1 MYAWFRKNLDRKE
14 RGFTLIELV
23 VVLAIIAILIAA
35 AVPLYLG
42 ARKKAYKAEADNALQ
57 ELKTME
63 WAYFQQYGSFPS
75 GAVTLSSGVV
85 DSNTGYVAPKS
96 NFWTYGYTG
105 STSNVIMSA
114 TGISGTP
121 VATNHVYVT
130 LNSDGSSSTSAD
142 F

>member
-57 ELKTME
+57 ELKTLE
-63 WAYFQQYGSFPS
+63 WAYYQQYNSF
-75 GAVTLSSGVV
+75 TTTT
-85 DSNTGYVAPKS
+85 DSNLGYQAPKS
-96 NFWTYGYTG
+96 NFWTYSATPNG
-105 STSNVIMSA
+105 STNVTLTA
-114 TGISGTP
+114 LGTAAPISG
-121 VATNHVYVT
+121 NHVSVI
-130 LNSDGSSSTSAD
+130 LNSDGSSSSGAD